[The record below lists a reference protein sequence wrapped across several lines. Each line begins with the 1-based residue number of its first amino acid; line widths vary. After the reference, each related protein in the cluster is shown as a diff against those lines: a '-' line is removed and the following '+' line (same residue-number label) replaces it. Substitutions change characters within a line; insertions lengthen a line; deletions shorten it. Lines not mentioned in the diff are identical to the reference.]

1 MKPEIHSKLASA
13 FIGAFV
19 PAALLIV
26 GFNAHSAVAGGQL
39 HSQPLRHEGARSCLP
54 ASVSFQNGVD
64 GHIPHNPWLGKMM
77 SSAIS
82 IANNL

>member
-1 MKPEIHSKLASA
+1 MKPEVLSKRAAA

-26 GFNAHSAVAGGQL
+26 SLNAQWAVAGGQM
-39 HSQPLRHEGARSCLP
+39 HSQPPRHDGAHPCLL
-54 ASVSFQNGVD
+54 ASVSFQD
-64 GHIPHNPWLGKMM
+64 GIDSRVPHNPWVSKMM